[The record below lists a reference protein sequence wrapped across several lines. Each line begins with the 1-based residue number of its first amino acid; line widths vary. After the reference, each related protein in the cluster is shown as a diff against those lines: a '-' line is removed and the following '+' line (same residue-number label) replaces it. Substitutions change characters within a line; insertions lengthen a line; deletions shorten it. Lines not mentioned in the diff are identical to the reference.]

1 MATQKDLDK
10 KSQQQESEEEFDDE
24 LEKAVAETQKF
35 KSRAKEEEKAKLK
48 AEKELAKSE
57 KALASVQA
65 ELEQERQTRQEVE
78 QALDTAQW
86 EVEQERQARIK
97 AEENIEQIDKN
108 ISGLEED
115 LERERSD
122 RRKAEQDLVETE
134 NSLSFLEQ
142 ALERERQVRIEAE
155 KAETAQLQPD
165 SEKSFPKQAEI
176 EPGELEEDL
185 GEISSGERRLAFVVR
200 LVVDSQGRTRR
211 SEIEHIQS
219 KKKMV
224 SSTLDAAQLAAFMEA
239 NLGTTD
245 SEETVVAAKPAPLPT
260 KADQPQSLSQRT
272 YLEIKNVGTYPKG
285 DLGSPS
291 MVVDAKKEME
301 IRVDLHLRGPEALQ
315 LSERQDKYEVKVYA
329 RKVTNGEST
338 VLATFRDHFLK
349 GMVDY
354 SVKLISAK
362 LEPGVYRLLTL
373 AILDSPKQLAA
384 HFDGPAVQVMGLEQ
398 STAEILATSLE

>member
-78 QALDTAQW
+78 QALDTAQS

-97 AEENIEQIDKN
+97 AEENIEQIEED

-122 RRKAEQDLVETE
+122 RRKAEQDLAETKS
-134 NSLSFLEQ
+134 SLSSLEM
-142 ALERERQVRIEAE
+142 ALERERQARIEAE
-155 KAETAQLQPD
+155 SVQLQPD
-165 SEKSFPKQAEI
+165 SEESFPEQAEI

-185 GEISSGERRLAFVVR
+185 GEISSGERRLSFVVR

-224 SSTLDAAQLAAFMEA
+224 SSTLDAAQLATFMEA
-239 NLGTTD
+239 NLGTRD
-245 SEETVVAAKPAPLPT
+245 SEETVVAAKPAPVPT
-260 KADQPQSLSQRT
+260 KADQPQPLLQRT
-272 YLEIKNVGTYPKG
+272 SLEIKNVGIYPKG

-291 MVVDAKKEME
+291 MVIDPQKEME
-301 IRVDLHLRGPEALQ
+301 IRVDLQLRGPEALQ

-329 RKVTNGEST
+329 RNVANGEST

-349 GMVDY
+349 GVVDY
-354 SVKLISAK
+354 SIKLISAR

-398 STAEILATSLE
+398 STAEILAPYQE